1 MFFKIA
7 YRNILRHKRRS
18 LFTMVTIVSGVVGV
32 ILFGGFV
39 EANYTGLRESVI
51 RSQYGHTQI
60 YKQGYIENHRK
71 APNEVRMTPEQVEQM
86 TDALSERDDVLV
98 TSRRLEFT
106 GLLGNDSG
114 SQAAIVRA
122 VDPDTESL
130 INSALTIIDGNDL
143 DEEEIEGALLGE
155 GLAEALN
162 AQVGDYL
169 TLLSSDSEGA
179 MNAVDV
185 RVDGVFRSFA
195 KEFDDRAMMMNME
208 QAQSLLSTEDV
219 DKIVVLLNDTA
230 LLKSFTNWLRLE
242 IAESDGQFEFQE
254 WFQLA
259 TFYHKVVDL
268 YDGFF
273 LFINIVIIGIV
284 LLAIANTMMITV
296 MERTQEIG
304 TLRSLG
310 ARKFTVSVQFI
321 TEGMLLAAISAFV
334 GILVAVFLS
343 YYITSLEIMMPPP
356 PGSSQGFPLRIEYV
370 PILWLKLFVGVV
382 MLSSIATWYPS
393 NSAVNKNIVEAL
405 RYV

>member
-1 MFFKIA
+1 MFFRIA
-7 YRNILRHKRRS
+7 YRNILRHQRRS
-18 LFTMVTIVSGVVGV
+18 LFTLVTIVSGVVGV

-51 RSQYGHTQI
+51 RSQYGHAQI
-60 YKQGYIENHRK
+60 YHEGYIENHRK
-71 APNEVRMTPEQVEQM
+71 TPNEVRMSPEQVDDMLGRLE
-86 TDALSERDDVLV
+86 SRDDVLV
-98 TSRRLEFT
+98 ATRRLEFT

-114 SQAAIVRA
+114 SQAAIIRA
-122 VDPDTESL
+122 VDPATESL
-130 INSALTIIDGNDL
+130 INSALTIIDGYDL
-143 DEEEIEGALLGE
+143 DEEETEGALLGE

-162 AQVGDYL
+162 AEIGDYL
-169 TLLSSDSEGA
+169 TLLSSDSDGA

-185 RVDGVFRSFA
+185 RVDGIFRSFA
-195 KEFDDRAMMMNME
+195 KEFDDRAMMMTMQ
-208 QAQSLLSTEDV
+208 QAQSLMSTEEV
-219 DKIVVLLNDTA
+219 DKIVVLLNETSM
-230 LLKSFTNWLRLE
+230 LPNFVKWLQNDVVAQGE
-242 IAESDGQFEFQE
+242 PFEFQE
-254 WFQLA
+254 WFKMA

-310 ARKFTVSVQFI
+310 ARKLTVSIQFI
-321 TEGMLLAAISAFV
+321 TEGMLLAGVSALV
-334 GILVAVFLS
+334 GILVAAFLS
-343 YYITSLEIMMPPP
+343 YYITSLEIMMPAP

-370 PILWLKLFVGVV
+370 PVLWVKLFVGVV
-382 MLSSIATWYPS
+382 LLSSIATWYPS
-393 NSAVNKNIVEAL
+393 RTAVKKNIVEAL